1 MRISEVYYPAS
12 VAEILDLIRA
22 NPDIQIL
29 AGGTEIVGEQAS
41 RVLEF
46 PGQVAC
52 IAKVQELR
60 KTNRTEQFLEL
71 GCCTTLTG
79 LSTLAPGMLP
89 RPLPTVINAIANRAV
104 RNLATIGGN
113 LCSRS
118 RCMDLWPF
126 LSCMDAQV
134 ELRSPSGTRWASVS
148 HLCGEDG
155 SLQFPKSTILCR
167 VRIPLYSY
175 NFIFFKK
182 LNRSLFPDEDTATFV
197 CMANVE
203 SDKIE
208 DFRLAFA
215 GTRAFRLKD
224 REMAVAGKKKSSA
237 PKELRVIMDDYMKE
251 FAFRGWFDPLLFR
264 ALLEE
269 TFGRLFT

>member
-12 VAEILDLIRA
+12 VAEILDLLRV

-29 AGGTEIVGEQAS
+29 AGGTEIVGGQAS

-46 PGQVAC
+46 PGQVVS

-60 KTNRTEQFLEL
+60 KTTRTEQFLEL

-89 RPLPTVINAIANRAV
+89 QPFPLVIDSIANRAV

-113 LCSRS
+113 LCSHVRF
-118 RCMDLWPF
+118 MDLWPF

-148 HLCGEDG
+148 HLSGEDG
-155 SLQFPKSTILCR
+155 SLQFPKATILSR
-167 VRIPLYSY
+167 VRIPLFSY
-175 NFIFFKK
+175 NFIFFRKF
-182 LNRSLFPDEDTATFV
+182 NHSLFPDADTATFV

-203 SDKIE
+203 SNKIE

-224 REMAVAGKKKSSA
+224 REMAIAGKKTSSS
-237 PKELRVIMDDYMKE
+237 PKEVRAVMEDYRKE
-251 FAFRGWFDPLLFR
+251 FASLDWFDPRLFNS
-264 ALLEE
+264 LLEE
-269 TFGRLFT
+269 TFGRLFK

>member
-12 VAEILDLIRA
+12 VAEILDLMRA
-22 NPDIQIL
+22 NPDIQLL
-29 AGGTEIVGEQAS
+29 AGGTEIVGAQAS

-46 PGQVAC
+46 PRQVAS

-60 KTNRTEQFLEL
+60 KTTRTEQFLEL

-89 RPLPTVINAIANRAV
+89 QPLPAVIDAIANRAV

-118 RCMDLWPF
+118 RFMDLWPF

-167 VRIPLYSY
+167 VRIPLFSY
-175 NFIFFKK
+175 NFIFYRK
-182 LNRSLFPDEDTATFV
+182 LNHSLFPDQDTATFV
-197 CMANVE
+197 CMANIE

-224 REMAVAGKKKSSA
+224 REMVIAGKKKSSA
-237 PKELRVIMDDYMKE
+237 PKEVRAVMDDYRKE
-251 FAFRGWFDPLLFR
+251 FASQDWFDSRLFHS
-264 ALLEE
+264 LLEE
-269 TFGRLFT
+269 AFGRLFT